1 VNWTN
6 IPMSRMYPAYLTRGS
21 GVGQKGLASAIFLLL
36 CLFSIHSTLCG
47 QQPAAIHL
55 IGTVVSVS
63 GNTISV
69 KEDSGGGVVSVDVS
83 NTAQVLRILPGQASL
98 ASATKI
104 ALSDVEAG
112 DRVLIQG
119 AGDPPVAS
127 RIVVING
134 NDVAAKQQQDQA
146 DWERRGVGG
155 PVDSVDAISGIVTI
169 TSTNRAI
176 TIHTTPN
183 TIIRRYP
190 PDAPV
195 SAKYSN
201 AQPSTLAAIRPGDLV
216 MARGDRIGD
225 DVTADRIVSGLRDI
239 PGTISS
245 AGAAAGSAT
254 RNTNSDLPAKQ
265 QQEQSPDYES
275 QLATAMALVKA
286 DKLAEARSAASA
298 MVNSDPNRWEGYG
311 LEGSIDERE
320 NKLIAAKAA
329 YQRAL
334 QLAPADVKPK
344 LEQELSNI
352 EMQTKQ

>member
-1 VNWTN
+1 MNANNTS
-6 IPMSRMYPAYLTRGS
+6 MSRIYSAYLTLGS
-21 GVGQKGLASAIFLLL
+21 GAGRARLASAIFLVL
-36 CLFSIHSTLCG
+36 CLFSIQSVLYG
-47 QQPAAIHL
+47 QQPDAIHL
-55 IGTVVSVS
+55 IGTAVSVS
-63 GNTISV
+63 SNTISV
-69 KEDSGGGVVSVDVS
+69 KEDSGGEVVSVDVS
-83 NTAQVLRILPGQASL
+83 NTAQVLRILPGQVSL
-98 ASATKI
+98 TGAAKI

-112 DRVLIQG
+112 DRVLITG
-119 AGDPPVAS
+119 AGDPPTAS
-127 RIVVING
+127 RIVVVNG

-155 PVDSVDAISGIVTI
+155 PVNSVDAIAGIVTI

-195 SAKYSN
+195 SAKYSD
-201 AQPSTLAAIRPGDLV
+201 AQPSTLATIRPGDLV

-239 PGTISS
+239 PGSIGS

-254 RNTNSDLPAKQ
+254 RNTISDLRARQ

-286 DKLAEARSAASA
+286 DKLAEARSAASGL
-298 MVNSDPNRWEGYG
+298 VNSDPNRWEGYG
-311 LEGSIDERE
+311 LEGNIDERE

-334 QLAPADVKPK
+334 RLAPADVKPK